1 MVVISL
7 VQGSKSFGQIPS
19 LSVILPW
26 SHKTCLLVGCDKLMH
41 ARWSCTKWCRRSVN
55 LLNPVVTWH
64 NTAQNYLTS
73 QTAKTELVE
82 LMAIL
87 LELLNRIQQIFIFTC
102 RLSSC
107 GITKEACAFL
117 TSALSSK
124 PCQLK
129 KLDLSDNRLWD
140 LGVGMFSDLLENP
153 NCNLE
158 ELR

>member
-1 MVVISL
+1 MTPDCIVCIF
-7 VQGSKSFGQIPS
+7 Q
-19 LSVILPW
+19 
-26 SHKTCLLVGCDKLMH
+26 
-41 ARWSCTKWCRRSVN
+41 
-55 LLNPVVTWH
+55 
-64 NTAQNYLTS
+64 
-73 QTAKTELVE
+73 E
-82 LMAIL
+82 
-87 LELLNRIQQIFIFTC
+87 IFIVTY

-129 KLDLSDNRLWD
+129 KLDLSDNKLWD
-140 LGVGMFSDLLENP
+140 LGVGLFSGLLANP